1 MNIKTGQTLLG
12 MQKPLHP
19 SWLIYAIAK
28 VVCWGEDRSHALET
42 SRRAVTE
49 MRVGGLPTNLAYL
62 LRVLESDEFVDGEVT
77 LESALGERPLTGLTP
92 SYQG

>member
-1 MNIKTGQTLLG
+1 
-12 MQKPLHP
+12 
-19 SWLIYAIAK
+19 
-28 VVCWGEDRSHALET
+28 
-42 SRRAVTE
+42 